1 MLAVCG
7 GKGGC
12 GKTTTTLGLLRELAR
27 DRPALA
33 VDADRDMPDL
43 APLAGVPPRPTL
55 ADLGGG
61 TEIPD
66 LARPLPDRPRGGV
79 VPAAPGDDRED
90 LTRTLRRAAARA
102 GPTLVDCPA
111 GAGPDA
117 VAPIRAADRALVV
130 TTPTPQSLRDAAKT
144 AALARAVGTPVA
156 GAALTGADDVH
167 DGIRRLLGTTVTAV
181 PRAGDP
187 VSAPAVR
194 AARRR
199 LVDRL
204 W

>member
-27 DRPALA
+27 QGPVLA

-43 APLAGVPPRPTL
+43 APLAGVPLAPTL
-55 ADLGGG
+55 GDLDDG
-61 TEIPD
+61 TGIRD
-66 LARPLPDRPRGGV
+66 LARPLPDRPTGAV

-90 LTRTLRRAAARA
+90 LRRVLRRAAASG

-111 GAGPDA
+111 GAGPAA
-117 VAPIRAADRALVV
+117 VTPVRVADRALVV
-130 TTPTPQSLRDAAKT
+130 TTTAPPSLRDAAKT
-144 AALARAVGTPVA
+144 ASLARAVGTPVA
-156 GAALTGADDVH
+156 GAVLTGADEVH
-167 DGIRRLLGTTVTAV
+167 DGIRRLLGTRVTPV
-181 PRAGDP
+181 PRALDP
-187 VSAPAVR
+187 VAAPEVR
-194 AARRR
+194 RARRR